1 MNQLIFPSKSS
12 KRLAQL
18 LAIGIMTGG
27 IIPSYSYGVNLS
39 EYNLNFFK
47 NITGKVVDQNGK
59 PLAGV
64 TISIKG
70 SKTATST
77 DADGTFRL
85 NLPVGNEILVLNFVG
100 YKRLEIPVGNQNVL
114 NIRMEAESQEL
125 EEVVAVGYTTQKKAH
140 LTGSVVAI
148 KAEEIED
155 LPSTNVGATLA
166 GRVAGLSVSGGTS
179 RPGSKATL
187 TIRKPMGPSKDGGTT
202 DPLYVIDGVVQ
213 VDGQNQ
219 PDATLFS
226 NLDASE
232 IESISFLKD
241 GAAAVYGVRGAN
253 GVVLVTTK
261 KGKVGTPKISY
272 NGSYAINDATYRTKV
287 LDAYQFGNYFNILNG
302 PNGNYNAVTD
312 PTKPEHKNYFF
323 SQDELD
329 YFKGHSY
336 NWLDDAWK
344 ASYLTRHSVNI
355 SGGADKATYF
365 ANVAYNKQNGN
376 LGTLDYDRWNFR
388 AGSDIRVASNFKVG
402 IQVSGNTG
410 NQQKTFNKIGGE
422 NEDNDY
428 RNLLLASPYI
438 PAYIN
443 GQPVRLPGT
452 VGASDLSS
460 YHYFELQKLAN
471 LATTDSRQ
479 FSINLNGEYQAPWL
493 KGLTLRG
500 SYNKNYKNDRG
511 TQIGTKYQTYTFDQR
526 SGQYGHIYDDNVSG
540 AKAASYSNGN
550 RVYFS
555 NAAGN
560 NYQANFTATYDKQW
574 KQHNFSG
581 LFSVE
586 KAEANSSQEDVWKDS
601 PLSNTNGQFGTAFG
615 AVDGRTA
622 AFESGTL
629 GYVGRLNYRYSDKY
643 LAEVL
648 FRSDASTKFA
658 PEHYWGKFYNISMG
672 WVISEE
678 DFFHV
683 KAIDYLKLRVSH
695 GKLGNDQTKAW
706 GWLQRYTYQQ
716 GKGAVFG
723 DNNNNVDASTGLRM
737 EKSPNR
743 DATWAD
749 EYKNNIG
756 IDARFLNNRLSATI
770 DGYYNKGVN
779 LLVERTANIPVTVG
793 GTVAA
798 ENYGKKNTF
807 GLDFDLGW
815 RDKVNEVS
823 YGVSARLSWWN
834 DKVIQDNFNDV
845 DILKPWIAHPN
856 GPSDN
861 GAWGYDYLGMFKT
874 QEDIERYVNQY
885 NITQV
890 FDQPV
895 NRLRPGMLYYRDVRG
910 PIQADGTFAA
920 PDGIIDQ
927 NDQIQLAKNATN
939 HYSLGMTLRVGYKG
953 FSVES
958 VITGSFGGYNEITE
972 RKPLNTDISRVYQNV
987 PAIWG
992 NIYDPELN
1000 PTGTM
1005 PNPFWASIYDVR
1017 SSFWTVP
1024 AFQLR
1029 MSSLNVGYKFPEKL
1043 VKYLKVSNM
1052 RAYISAVNPF
1062 ILYNPFSYKD
1072 GNGAAWDVYPNL
1084 KTYSFGLNVT
1094 L

>member
-39 EYNLNFFK
+39 EHNLNFFK

-125 EEVVAVGYTTQKKAH
+125 EEVVAVGYATQKKAH

-155 LPSTNVGATLA
+155 LPSTNVGATLV
-166 GRVAGLSVSGGTS
+166 GRVAGLNVSGGTS
-179 RPGSKATL
+179 RPGAKPSYI
-187 TIRKPMGPSKDGGTT
+187 IRNPMGGGKDGGTSA
-202 DPLYVIDGVVQ
+202 PLFVIDGVIQ

-219 PDATLFS
+219 PDQTLFN

-232 IESISFLKD
+232 IENISFLKD

-261 KGKVGTPKISY
+261 KGKLGTPKISY

-287 LDAYQFGNYFNILNG
+287 MDAYQFANYFNIMNG
-302 PNGNYNAVTD
+302 PNGANRD
-312 PTKPEHKNYFF
+312 PKAGGFDKWFF

-329 YFKGHSY
+329 YFKNHSY

-344 ASYLTRHSVNI
+344 ASYLTRHSLNI

-388 AGSDIRVASNFKVG
+388 AGSDIQVASNFKVG
-402 IQVSGNTG
+402 MQVSGNTG

-422 NEDNDY
+422 NDDNDY
-428 RNLLLASPYI
+428 RNLLLASPYV
-438 PAYIN
+438 PAYVN
-443 GQPVRLPGT
+443 GLPVRLPGT
-452 VGASDLSS
+452 AGDLSA
-460 YHYFELQKLAN
+460 YHYFELQKLGN
-471 LATTDSRQ
+471 LTKTDSRQ
-479 FSINLNGEYQAPWL
+479 FSINLNAEYQAPWL

-500 SYNKNYKNDRG
+500 SYAKNLKNERG
-511 TQIGTKYQTYTFDQR
+511 DQIGTKYQTYTFDQR
-526 SGQYGHIYDDNVSG
+526 SGENGHIFDENISG
-540 AKAASYSNGN
+540 EKAVTFGNGN

-555 NAAGN
+555 NATGS

-574 KQHNFSG
+574 KKHNFSG

-586 KAEANSSQEDVWKDS
+586 KAEAKSSQEDVWKND
-601 PLSNTNGQFGTAFG
+601 PLQNTNGQFGTAFG
-615 AVDGRTA
+615 TVEGRTA
-622 AFESGTL
+622 AYESGTL
-629 GYVGRLNYRYSDKY
+629 GYLGRLNYRYGDKY

-658 PEHYWGKFYNISMG
+658 PENYWGKFYNISVG

-683 KAIDYLKLRVSH
+683 KGVDYLKLRLSH
-695 GKLGNDQTKAW
+695 GKLGNDQTAAW
-706 GWLQRYTYQQ
+706 GWKQRYTYQI
-716 GKGAVFG
+716 GKGGVFG
-723 DNNNNVDASTGLRM
+723 GNGDATTGMKM
-737 EKSPNR
+737 EKTANR
-743 DATWAD
+743 NATWAND
-749 EYKNNIG
+749 YKNNIG
-756 IDARFLNNRLSATI
+756 IDARFFNSRLSATI
-770 DGYYNKGVN
+770 DGYYNFGRN
-779 LLVERTANIPVTVG
+779 LLLERTGNVPISVG
-793 GTVAA
+793 GSVAA
-798 ENYGKKNTF
+798 ENFAKKNTY
-807 GLDFDLGW
+807 GLEFDLGW
-815 RDKVNEVS
+815 QDKINEFSYGIGARFSWTNDKILAWNYNEVDMM
-823 YGVSARLSWWN
+823 YPWN
-834 DKVIQDNFNDV
+834 PQLN
-845 DILKPWIAHPN
+845 AS
-856 GPSDN
+856 SDN

-874 QEDIERYVNQY
+874 QQDIDNYVSQY

-890 FDQPV
+890 FNETADK
-895 NRLRPGMLYYRDVRG
+895 LRPGMLYYRDVRG
-910 PIQADGTFAA
+910 ALQADGTFAG
-920 PDGIIDQ
+920 PDGII
-927 NDQIQLAKNATN
+927 NEFDQIQLAKNNTN
-939 HYSLGMTLRVGYKG
+939 HYSVGMTLKAGYKG
-953 FSVES
+953 ISAEA

-972 RKPLNTDISRVYQNV
+972 RKPLNNDISRVYTNL
-987 PAIWG
+987 PAFWG
-992 NIYDPELN
+992 NVYDPVLN
-1000 PTGTM
+1000 PMGNM
-1005 PNPFWASIYDVR
+1005 PNPNWSDMYDVR

-1024 AFQLR
+1024 AFQMR
-1029 MSSLNVGYKFPEKL
+1029 MSSFNIGYRFPDK
-1043 VKYLKVSNM
+1043 VNKYLKVSNL
-1052 RAYISAVNPF
+1052 RAYLSAMNPLT
-1062 ILYNPFSYKD
+1062 IYNPFSYKD
-1072 GNGAAWDVYPNL
+1072 GNGGGWDVYPNL
-1084 KTYSFGLNVT
+1084 RTYSFGINVT